1 MDGIL
6 TLAKKLEIKISKAGV
21 WHVKPRKREKY
32 GTRRN
37 LERGKKSSEVSEK
50 STMVDTELSVER
62 R

>member
-6 TLAKKLEIKISKAGV
+6 SLVKKLEIKISKAGV

-37 LERGKKSSEVSEK
+37 LKRGKKSSEVSEK
-50 STMVDTELSVER
+50 STMVDTE
-62 R
+62 

>member
-6 TLAKKLEIKISKAGV
+6 TLAKKLEIKISKTGV
-21 WHVKPRKREKY
+21 WHVKPSKREKY

-50 STMVDTELSVER
+50 STMVDTE
-62 R
+62 